1 MQRCTHKDVCAEY
14 RALCS
19 SLMTEL
25 LTILQL
31 PAFPA
36 AAVLLEQTVLAV
48 LKHLTPGDN
57 AGGKRDT
64 AFTVYLLDLLGN
76 VCVGMRSVMVTAE
89 RENRAAGA
97 FQLSPEVQ
105 ESLSR
110 KVSELKHGWLAAAA
124 VAAKGRTSA
133 QSSVVVKKGV
143 DKQNAAMVQGTLD
156 VATAL
161 SALLE
166 VTSCTVD
173 ALLEQPRSV
182 GPGEEG
188 DDASYSS
195 ALSTLPPPV
204 AILQQL
210 PQHADLLM

>member
-1 MQRCTHKDVCAEY
+1 V
-14 RALCS
+14 
-19 SLMTEL
+19 TEL

-57 AGGKRDT
+57 PSVKRDT
-64 AFTVYLLDLLGN
+64 AFIVYLLDLLGT

-89 RENRAAGA
+89 REERAAEA

-105 ESLSR
+105 DSLSR
-110 KVSELKHGWLAAAA
+110 KVAELKHGWLVTAKSRTTSQSSAMSKKGAKQTPAAALA
-124 VAAKGRTSA
+124 
-133 QSSVVVKKGV
+133 
-143 DKQNAAMVQGTLD
+143 TLD

-166 VTSCTVD
+166 ITSCTVD
-173 ALLEQPRSV
+173 ALLEQPRSEGLGEDGD
-182 GPGEEG
+182 GP
-188 DDASYSS
+188 SYSS

-210 PQHADLLM
+210 PQHADLLE